1 MLFEANFFV
10 IRAITPARRFMHCV
24 QLRKFRFSA
33 DESHRLRIL
42 YDKYIYDKLVCII
55 YNGDKITTPAE
66 TVFSIKSTNICMK
79 SFKTLR

>member
-33 DESHRLRIL
+33 DEFHRLRIL
-42 YDKYIYDKLVCII
+42 YDKLVCII
-55 YNGDKITTPAE
+55 YNGDKINTLAE
-66 TVFSIKSTNICMK
+66 MAFSIKSTNICMK

>member
-1 MLFEANFFV
+1 MLFEANLFV
-10 IRAITPARRFMHCV
+10 NRAITPARRFMHCV

-33 DESHRLRIL
+33 DEFHKLHIL
-42 YDKYIYDKLVCII
+42 YDKYICDKLVYII

-66 TVFSIKSTNICMK
+66 MAFRIKSTNICTK